1 MILQGSNAP
10 IKLIFDKEIKWTD
23 FSAVLYYK
31 NTELKKWTLA
41 DIDEDLLLTL
51 TQEETIAFPECIA
64 ILEVKYVDSG
74 IYFCEKTKIIIASR
88 FDHTVF
94 DNTNGEITN
103 AVHMR
108 VQTNTIEV
116 AFADEDIKKEIQELQ
131 EFDEAV
137 VQSFANVNESIADL
151 REVTSEIEDS
161 KQDNLTAGDNIEID
175 PVTAVIKA
183 ILSWG
188 AIEGNIA
195 DNDDLMEWLQTLHNE
210 IEAIVQGMDWKEAVA
225 TYADIAT
232 TYPTPQDGWTVNV
245 NDTDLTYRYTGT
257 AWIEISANAIPN
269 ATSTV
274 NGLMSKESYA
284 KLNGIDLSI
293 YQKNNT
299 PMVSTV
305 GDAPISLAQLLLN
318 SDTLVALSALTEVI
332 SNLEEQLDYKVS
344 ILIPVFSDET
354 AQTVPQILNSRVY
367 TWNNPITRITLTEIE
382 SSPYDAFL
390 HFTTADGDTNVLEV
404 PDDLGIA
411 EGIEINGDTIP
422 LKGNTKYIGVIH
434 SMALVLIGIQPRV
447 I

>member
-23 FSAVLYYK
+23 FSAVLYHG
-31 NTELKKWTLA
+31 NTQLKKWTLA

-88 FDHTVF
+88 FDHTIF

-108 VQTNTIEV
+108 VQTNTIEI
-116 AFADEDIKKEIQELQ
+116 ADEDIKKEIRELQ
-131 EFDEAV
+131 EFDEVV

-210 IEAIVQGMDWKEAVA
+210 IEAIVQGMDWKEAVP
-225 TYADIAT
+225 TYSDIAT

-245 NDTDLTYRYTGT
+245 NDTDITYRYTGT
-257 AWIEISANAIPN
+257 AWIEVSANAIPN

-274 NGLMSKESYA
+274 NGLMSKESYS

-305 GDAPISLAQLLLN
+305 GDTPISLAQLLLN
-318 SDTLVALSALTEVI
+318 NDTLVALSLLTTVI
-332 SNLEEQLDYKVS
+332 ENLEEQLAHKVG

-354 AQTVPQILNSRVY
+354 EQTVPQILNSHVY
-367 TWNNPITRITLTEIE
+367 TWNNPIARITLTEIE

-390 HFTTADGDTNVLEV
+390 HFTTADGDANVFEI
-404 PDDLGIA
+404 PDDLGVVD
-411 EGIEINGDTIP
+411 GIEVDGNTIH

-434 SMALVLIGIQPRV
+434 SMVLVLTSVQIKEV
-447 I
+447 VS